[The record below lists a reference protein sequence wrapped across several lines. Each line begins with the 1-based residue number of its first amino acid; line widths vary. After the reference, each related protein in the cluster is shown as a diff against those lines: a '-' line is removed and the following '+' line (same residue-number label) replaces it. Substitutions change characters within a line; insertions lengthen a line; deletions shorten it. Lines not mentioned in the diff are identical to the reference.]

1 MTRHTVP
8 QTTPH
13 DLLAIHEIMGKFNL
27 SIFRQAEH
35 YQALPV
41 KSVTAYYNATIDEH
55 FANYSTEMGIIG
67 IGSLSSY
74 FYLGTSKVDTLL
86 TIYHPDKQLRMVYH
100 CAVPLHKKLIS
111 QHLLLG
117 NSEAMLYAD
126 SLQSATV
133 ADTSKVIASKA
144 YDAGWTYVK
153 DPLANEEEWIEALER
168 IKTLYGPLFRK

>member
-8 QTTPH
+8 QITPH

-27 SIFRQAEH
+27 SIFRQD
-35 YQALPV
+35 QALPV
-41 KSVTAYYNATIDEH
+41 KTVTAYYNATIDEH

-74 FYLGTSKVDTLL
+74 YYRGITNRDTLL
-86 TIYHPDKQLRMVYH
+86 TIFHPDKQLRMVYH

-126 SLQSATV
+126 NLQSATV
-133 ADTSKVIASKA
+133 ANTTKVIANKA
-144 YDAGWTYVK
+144 YDAGWTYIK
-153 DPLANEEEWIEALER
+153 DPLTNDEEWIEALER

>member
-13 DLLAIHEIMGKFNL
+13 DLLTIHEIMGKFNL
-27 SIFRQAEH
+27 SIFRQD
-35 YQALPV
+35 QALPV
-41 KSVTAYYNATIDEH
+41 KEVTGYYNAVTDED

-74 FYLGTSKVDTLL
+74 FYLSTSKSNTLL

-117 NSEAMLYAD
+117 NPTIMLYAD
-126 SLQSATV
+126 NMQTAT
-133 ADTSKVIASKA
+133 AANTSKVIANKA
-144 YDAGWTYVK
+144 YDAGWTYIK
-153 DPLANEEEWIEALER
+153 DPLTDDEEWIEALER

>member
-27 SIFRQAEH
+27 SIIRQD
-35 YQALPV
+35 QALPV
-41 KSVTAYYNATIDEH
+41 KEVTGYYNAVIDED

-74 FYLGTSKVDTLL
+74 FYLGITNRDTLL
-86 TIYHPDKQLRMVYH
+86 TIFHPDKQLRMVYH

-126 SLQSATV
+126 NLQSATV